1 MSNLVVLQPKS
12 CSLLILLINILQN
25 TMIPK
30 TVKHFCS
37 EDPSLIENYELALND
52 TTQIWDCHHRLET
65 DLGLTADELKEQNK
79 YLNVPASEL
88 ILLTHSEHTRLH
100 KKANK
105 LTEDHIANLSKSLK
119 GKNKGKKRTP
129 EMINRYKEAHTGTKM
144 MTDGYVQCRV
154 KKEYWG
160 EFIDI
165 GFYFGHISN
174 YGKGKQT
181 WNKGLP
187 KELQPTYGKKI
198 HKK

>member
-1 MSNLVVLQPKS
+1 
-12 CSLLILLINILQN
+12 
-25 TMIPK
+25 MIPK

-119 GKNKGKKRTP
+119 GKNKGKKKNTR
-129 EMINRYKEAHTGTKM
+129 NDK
-144 MTDGYVQCRV
+144 
-154 KKEYWG
+154 
-160 EFIDI
+160 
-165 GFYFGHISN
+165 
-174 YGKGKQT
+174 
-181 WNKGLP
+181 
-187 KELQPTYGKKI
+187 
-198 HKK
+198 